1 MNGSLFANVTLGD
14 FMTAIKNW
22 VRCVVLVEQ
31 ILGDQGSFYSDE
43 SDVLD
48 GIYIYIYINFISLP

>member
-22 VRCVVLVEQ
+22 VRCVVPVEQ
-31 ILGDQGSFYSDE
+31 ILGDQGRFYSDE

-48 GIYIYIYINFISLP
+48 GINIYIYINFISLP